1 MIWQKD
7 TSCITTL
14 WPHLYCIYTCK
25 IIWFCLVPV
34 WTNCLFVVFRSKDG
48 RYAFSLSS
56 ISSIGADTTS
66 VISQLLFLPN
76 IMWIQLQ
83 LADERKEYL
92 PSPAPLLLPILH
104 SFCNISHG
112 RRPDK
117 LFMLNCVVWTVLQ
130 FLANSLIG
138 ETGREL
144 GLVLL
149 EYLLNA
155 CISFKRG
162 KKETKKTA
170 LAHYTSYDRCKNIS
184 SYLKQKPKGMGKTT
198 VY

>member
-1 MIWQKD
+1 MRLRI
-7 TSCITTL
+7 SSRGGRS
-14 WPHLYCIYTCK
+14 PHANFALDSVGQVNFPCDLTERHLVWMWLHALLHYVTGPLLYFYSQNNLVL
-25 IIWFCLVPV
+25 LVPV
-34 WTNCLFVVFRSKDG
+34 WNNCLLVVFRSKDG
-48 RYAFSLSS
+48 WYAFSLSS
-56 ISSIGADTTS
+56 IFSIGADTTS

-104 SFCNISHG
+104 SFCNVSHG

-155 CISFKRG
+155 CI
-162 KKETKKTA
+162 
-170 LAHYTSYDRCKNIS
+170 Y
-184 SYLKQKPKGMGKTT
+184 
-198 VY
+198 

>member
-1 MIWQKD
+1 MW
-7 TSCITTL
+7 L
-14 WPHLYCIYTCK
+14 HLYCVYTHK
-25 IIWFCLVPV
+25 NNTILLVPV
-34 WTNCLFVVFRSKDG
+34 WKNCLFVVFRSKDG

-56 ISSIGADTTS
+56 IFTIGADTTS

-76 IMWIQLQ
+76 IMWIRLQ

-104 SFCNISHG
+104 SFYDVSHAW
-112 RRPDK
+112 RPDK

-144 GLVLL
+144 ELVLL

-155 CISFKRG
+155 CI
-162 KKETKKTA
+162 
-170 LAHYTSYDRCKNIS
+170 
-184 SYLKQKPKGMGKTT
+184 YLKEEKRNKKQKR
-198 VY
+198 

>member
-1 MIWQKD
+1 MW
-7 TSCITTL
+7 L
-14 WPHLYCIYTCK
+14 HLYCVYTHK
-25 IIWFCLVPV
+25 NNTILLVPV
-34 WTNCLFVVFRSKDG
+34 WKNCLFVVFRSKDG

-56 ISSIGADTTS
+56 IFTIGADTTS

-76 IMWIQLQ
+76 IMWIRLQ

-104 SFCNISHG
+104 SFYNISHG

-144 GLVLL
+144 ELVLL

-155 CISFKRG
+155 CIYLKEEKRN
-162 KKETKKTA
+162 KKTTA
-170 LAHYTSYDRCKNIS
+170 LAHSTSYDRCKTIS
-184 SYLKQKPKGMGKTT
+184 SYLKQKSKGMGKNNCI
-198 VY
+198 VNALS